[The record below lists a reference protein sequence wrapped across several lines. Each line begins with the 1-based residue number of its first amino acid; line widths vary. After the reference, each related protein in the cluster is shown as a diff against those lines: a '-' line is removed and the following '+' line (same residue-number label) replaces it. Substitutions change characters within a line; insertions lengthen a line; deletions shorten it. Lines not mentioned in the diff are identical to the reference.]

1 MKGFHDNI
9 EKLTKENENF
19 RQVLYTGE
27 HSQLVLMTLKPGENI
42 GMETHPDIDQFFRI
56 EDGEGKAVIDG
67 NEYQLSDDDAVIV
80 PAGAEHDLMNTSET
94 ESLKLYTIYSP
105 PEHPDGTV
113 HKTREEAMEYEKEHH
128 HHG

>member
-1 MKGFHDNI
+1 MKGYHDNI

-19 RQVLYTGE
+19 RKVLYTGQC
-27 HSQLVLMTLKPGENI
+27 SQLVLMALKPGENI

-56 EDGEGKAVIDG
+56 EDGEGKAIIDR

-80 PAGAEHDLMNTSET
+80 PAGAEHDVINTSQTET
-94 ESLKLYTIYSP
+94 LKLYTIYSP

-113 HKTREEAMEYEKEHH
+113 HKNKQEAMEYEKEHH
-128 HHG
+128 HG